1 MRLRLRFVLLL
12 ALVPL
17 LALASPATSRADNDV
32 AHRVQALIA
41 GLDYEPARQILADTD
56 PDDPALAVERARLA
70 IYELDC
76 DGAAAILARPDVQ
89 KTESGEQLADIA
101 RGCQRVTAALASDR
115 DEARGIELRWQD
127 EHDRA
132 LAPLIFD
139 TVAAARETLTHDLG
153 VDWPLPTRI
162 VIVRDLLS
170 LSAMTGLP
178 YKSAQTTGTV
188 AVAKWGRVT
197 LLSPR
202 ASPHGYQWRD
212 TIAHELTHLAVTR
225 ASGDRA
231 PLWLQ
236 EGIAKREEI
245 RWRAS
250 GPFDDR
256 PTPEAIVAR
265 GTELNLGI
273 PLDKLGPSIAM
284 LPSADAAMVAFAEVT
299 SFVRFYAHTEGDD
312 ALPKL
317 LSALKDGAEP
327 DAALVSVSGADLQA
341 WDARWRAYVASRP
354 AESVPSLFGLGGE
367 KTDAVKLRDL
377 RDRSRLA
384 DLLLARDHAPE
395 ALKELDRIE
404 LVGAPTA
411 PEAWERAMGDPSVVW
426 LRARALEAT
435 GHRTDAEPLVA
446 DPTRLLSPYAPWW
459 ATRGR
464 FARMRGDEPTAGD
477 SFWQAVAGD
486 PFDPEAACET
496 IDPSSVPPDAARAS
510 LCSAARAWLGAA
522 PFGSD

>member
-1 MRLRLRFVLLL
+1 MRILLRLLALLPLL
-12 ALVPL
+12 ALVTPSVSHAQTD
-17 LALASPATSRADNDV
+17 LAR
-32 AHRVQALIA
+32 RVEGLIA
-41 GLDYEPARQILADTD
+41 GLDYEPARQILESADA
-56 PDDPALAVERARLA
+56 DDPAIAVERARLA

-76 DGAAAILARPDVQ
+76 DGAAAILARPEVQ

-115 DEARGIELRWQD
+115 DEKRGIELRWQD

-132 LAPLIFD
+132 LAPLVFD
-139 TVAAARETLTHDLG
+139 TVAAARETLSRELG

-236 EGIAKREEI
+236 EGVAKREEI
-245 RWRAS
+245 RWRTT

-256 PTPEAIVAR
+256 PTPEAIVTR

-299 SFVRFYAHTEGDD
+299 SFVRYYARTQGDD

-327 DAALVSVSGADLQA
+327 DQALVSASGADLQA
-341 WDARWRAYVASRP
+341 WDSRWRAYVASRP
-354 AESVPSLFGLGGE
+354 AESLPALFGLGGE
-367 KTDAVKLRDL
+367 KTDASRLRDL

-384 DLLLARDHAPE
+384 ELLLARDHAPE

-404 LVGAPTA
+404 LAGGPTS
-411 PEAWERAMGDPSVVW
+411 PEGWERAMGDPSVVW
-426 LRARALEAT
+426 LRARALEAS
-435 GHRTDAEPLVA
+435 GRQAEAEPLVA
-446 DPTRLLSPYAPWW
+446 DPLRLLSPYAPWW

-464 FARMRGDEPTAGD
+464 YARLRADEPMAGD
-477 SFWQAVAGD
+477 SFWQAVAAD
-486 PFDPEAACET
+486 PFDPEGACET
-496 IDPSSVPPDAARAS
+496 IDAAALPADPAKAP
-510 LCSAARAWLGAA
+510 LCSAARAWTGTA